1 MAVKEFSGKTVEE
14 AKALAAA
21 ELGIAEDS
29 LVYEVIEE
37 EKGGLFGLFRN
48 CRISVTFSEESGAA
62 EALAEAVSEVAD
74 EIAPATGS
82 TPSEVAVD
90 FMYKVLKTLGFS
102 AEITATVDDEE
113 GNIYLDITG
122 DDMGTLIG
130 KRGQTLDALQY
141 LTSLVVNRACN
152 QYYKIKLDTE
162 NYRYRREVTLKKLAK
177 SIAAKVR
184 RTRRSVSLEPM
195 SPYERRIIHSTL
207 QDDLYV
213 TTRSDGEEPYRHV
226 IVCLKK

>member
-1 MAVKEFSGKTVEE
+1 MEFKEFTGKTVEE
-14 AKALAAA
+14 AVTAALV
-21 ELGIAEDS
+21 EFQVTGDRLE
-29 LVYEVIEE
+29 YEVIEKE
-37 EKGGLFGLFRN
+37 TKGLFGLGQKDAVIRA
-48 CRISVTFSEESGAA
+48 RKAVEDV
-62 EALAEAVSEVAD
+62 EAIARKFLEDVLDAMNVQAD
-74 EIAPATGS
+74 LD
-82 TPSEVAVD
+82 VFV
-90 FMYKVLKTLGFS
+90 
-102 AEITATVDDEE
+102 DEE
-113 GNIYLDITG
+113 DKSIEIEIEG
-122 DDMGTLIG
+122 DDMGLLIG
-130 KRGQTLDALQY
+130 KRGHTLDSLQY
-141 LTSLVVNRACN
+141 LCSLAVNKKTDD
-152 QYYKIKLDTE
+152 YYRVRLDTE

>member
-1 MAVKEFSGKTVEE
+1 MEFKEFTGKTVEE
-14 AKALAAA
+14 AVTAALV
-21 ELGIAEDS
+21 EFQVTGDRLE
-29 LVYEVIEE
+29 YEVIEKE
-37 EKGGLFGLFRN
+37 TKGLFGLGQKDAVIRARKAVEDVEDIARKFLED
-48 CRISVTFSEESGAA
+48 VL
-62 EALAEAVSEVAD
+62 EAMNVQAD
-74 EIAPATGS
+74 LD
-82 TPSEVAVD
+82 VFV
-90 FMYKVLKTLGFS
+90 
-102 AEITATVDDEE
+102 DEE
-113 GNIYLDITG
+113 DKSIEIEIEG
-122 DDMGTLIG
+122 DDMGLLIG
-130 KRGQTLDALQY
+130 KRGQTLDSLQY
-141 LTSLVVNRACN
+141 LCSLAVNKKTDD
-152 QYYKIKLDTE
+152 YYRVRLDTE

>member
-1 MAVKEFSGKTVEE
+1 MEFKEFTGKTVEE
-14 AKALAAA
+14 AVTAALV
-21 ELGIAEDS
+21 ELQVTGDRLE
-29 LVYEVIEE
+29 YEVIEKE
-37 EKGGLFGLFRN
+37 TKGLFGL
-48 CRISVTFSEESGAA
+48 GQKD
-62 EALAEAVSEVAD
+62 AVIRARKAVEDVEDIARKFLEDVLDAMNVQAD
-74 EIAPATGS
+74 LD
-82 TPSEVAVD
+82 VFV
-90 FMYKVLKTLGFS
+90 
-102 AEITATVDDEE
+102 DEE
-113 GNIYLDITG
+113 DKSIEIEIEG
-122 DDMGTLIG
+122 DDMGLLIG
-130 KRGQTLDALQY
+130 KRGQTLDSLQY
-141 LTSLVVNRACN
+141 LCSLAVNKKTDD
-152 QYYKIKLDTE
+152 YYRVRLDTE

>member
-1 MAVKEFSGKTVEE
+1 MAVKEFSGKSVEE

-48 CRISVTFSEESGAA
+48 CRISVTLPEESGAA
-62 EALAEAVSEVAD
+62 DALAEAVSEVAD

-102 AEITATVDDEE
+102 AEITATVDD
-113 GNIYLDITG
+113 
-122 DDMGTLIG
+122 
-130 KRGQTLDALQY
+130 
-141 LTSLVVNRACN
+141 
-152 QYYKIKLDTE
+152 
-162 NYRYRREVTLKKLAK
+162 
-177 SIAAKVR
+177 
-184 RTRRSVSLEPM
+184 
-195 SPYERRIIHSTL
+195 
-207 QDDLYV
+207 
-213 TTRSDGEEPYRHV
+213 
-226 IVCLKK
+226 

>member
-1 MAVKEFSGKTVEE
+1 MEFKEFTGKTVEE
-14 AKALAAA
+14 AVTAALV
-21 ELGIAEDS
+21 EFQVTGDRLE
-29 LVYEVIEE
+29 YEVIEKE
-37 EKGGLFGLFRN
+37 TKGLFGLGQKDAVIRARKAVEDIEDIARKFLEDVLDAMN
-48 CRISVTFSEESGAA
+48 VQGDLDVFVVEEDKSI
-62 EALAEAVSEVAD
+62 
-74 EIAPATGS
+74 EI
-82 TPSEVAVD
+82 
-90 FMYKVLKTLGFS
+90 
-102 AEITATVDDEE
+102 EIE
-113 GNIYLDITG
+113 G
-122 DDMGTLIG
+122 DDMGLLIG
-130 KRGQTLDALQY
+130 KRGQTLDSLQY
-141 LTSLVVNRACN
+141 LCSLAVNKKTDD
-152 QYYKIKLDTE
+152 YYRVRLDTE

>member
-1 MAVKEFSGKTVEE
+1 MEFKEFTGKTVEE
-14 AKALAAA
+14 AVTAALV
-21 ELGIAEDS
+21 EFQVTGDRLE
-29 LVYEVIEE
+29 YEIIEKE
-37 EKGGLFGLFRN
+37 TKGLFGL
-48 CRISVTFSEESGAA
+48 GQKD
-62 EALAEAVSEVAD
+62 AVIRARKAVEDVEDIARKFLEDVLDAMNVQAD
-74 EIAPATGS
+74 LD
-82 TPSEVAVD
+82 VFV
-90 FMYKVLKTLGFS
+90 
-102 AEITATVDDEE
+102 DEE
-113 GNIYLDITG
+113 DKSIEIEIEG
-122 DDMGTLIG
+122 DDMGLLIG
-130 KRGQTLDALQY
+130 KRGQTLDSLQY
-141 LTSLVVNRACN
+141 LCSLAVNKKTDD
-152 QYYKIKLDTE
+152 YYRVRLDTE

>member
-1 MAVKEFSGKTVEE
+1 MEFKEFTGKTVEE
-14 AKALAAA
+14 AVTAALV
-21 ELGIAEDS
+21 EFQVTGDRLE
-29 LVYEVIEE
+29 YEVIEKE
-37 EKGGLFGLFRN
+37 TKGLFGL
-48 CRISVTFSEESGAA
+48 GQKD
-62 EALAEAVSEVAD
+62 AVIRARKAVEDVEDIARKFLEDMLDAMNVQAD
-74 EIAPATGS
+74 LD
-82 TPSEVAVD
+82 VFV
-90 FMYKVLKTLGFS
+90 
-102 AEITATVDDEE
+102 DEE
-113 GNIYLDITG
+113 DKSIEIEIEG
-122 DDMGTLIG
+122 DDMGLLIG
-130 KRGQTLDALQY
+130 KRGQTLDSLQY
-141 LTSLVVNRACN
+141 LCSLAVNKKTDD
-152 QYYKIKLDTE
+152 YYRVRLDTE

>member
-1 MAVKEFSGKTVEE
+1 MEFKEFTGKTVEE
-14 AKALAAA
+14 AVTAALV
-21 ELGIAEDS
+21 EFQVTGDRLE
-29 LVYEVIEE
+29 YEVIEKE
-37 EKGGLFGLFRN
+37 TKGLFGL
-48 CRISVTFSEESGAA
+48 GQKD
-62 EALAEAVSEVAD
+62 AVIRARKAVEDVEDIARKFLEDVLDAMNVQAD
-74 EIAPATGS
+74 LD
-82 TPSEVAVD
+82 VFV
-90 FMYKVLKTLGFS
+90 
-102 AEITATVDDEE
+102 DEE
-113 GNIYLDITG
+113 DKSIEIEIEG
-122 DDMGTLIG
+122 DDMGLLIG
-130 KRGQTLDALQY
+130 KRGQTLDSLQY
-141 LTSLVVNRACN
+141 LCSLAVNKKTDD
-152 QYYKIKLDTE
+152 YYRVRLDTE